1 MDNNSSETGRSLK
14 TLRGRLAL
22 HPRVSIRVIVDA
34 GEKSV
39 LKHRSNRIPVPP
51 EILYSILLEM
61 TLRYFTD
68 VYSDALESRDP
79 HFKRFAENPVPA
91 NLQVSRQHRETM
103 LKVLL
108 DTLGIESGPDGL
120 LAPDSW
126 KCFKDVRQALHMART
141 GERTSFDALVS
152 EMNLSESYGPV
163 PKTYLAFARY
173 ELSTREALE
182 RTTDNGA
189 DVIVDRAL
197 RAAREFSAVTN
208 ELMDRQSVLDLWLLL
223 GLHTRVAERIFILFE
238 LGCTIK
244 AVLHHL
250 VGAEWFVQSPLKQR
264 ILFVTEQTVVKWAAQ
279 EDQLSTSSSNLSTI
293 FYYLHDVPPPTENV
307 VSAQALR
314 VGFHLLSCLIKSH
327 RHQMTGVITLL
338 RSILDHRDFFD
349 TEKIIDTSQMLLD
362 RWSPILERDEEA
374 V

>member
-22 HPRVSIRVIVDA
+22 RPRVSIRVIVDA
-34 GEKSV
+34 GENGV
-39 LKHRSNRIPVPP
+39 LKRSSTCIPVPP
-51 EILYSILLEM
+51 EILYSILLEV

-68 VYSDALESRDP
+68 VYSDALESRDLT
-79 HFKRFAENPVPA
+79 FKRFAENPVPA

-126 KCFKDVRQALHMART
+126 KCFKDVRQALHIART

-152 EMNLSESYGPV
+152 EMNLSESYSPV

-173 ELSTREALE
+173 ELSTREAL
-182 RTTDNGA
+182 DNGA

-197 RAAREFSAVTN
+197 QAARELSAVTN
-208 ELMDRQSVLDLWLLL
+208 ELMDRQSALDLWLLL
-223 GLHTRVAERIFILFE
+223 GLHARITERTFTIGLFE
-238 LGCTIK
+238 LGSTIK
-244 AVLHHL
+244 AVLNQL
-250 VGAEWFVQSPLKQR
+250 ELLSRMGAEWLIQSPLKQR
-264 ILFVTEQTVVKWAAQ
+264 MLFMTEQTVVKWAAQ
-279 EDQLSTSSSNLSTI
+279 EEQLSNSSSNLSTI
-293 FYYLHDVPPPTENV
+293 FYYLHDVPPPTESV

-314 VGFHLLSCLIKSH
+314 VGFHLLSYL
-327 RHQMTGVITLL
+327 V
-338 RSILDHRDFFD
+338 
-349 TEKIIDTSQMLLD
+349 
-362 RWSPILERDEEA
+362 
-374 V
+374 